1 MAMKPVTTLKSRL
14 LATALAPVL
23 GLSAFIAAPGVAAAQ
38 EAAAPEAGVEVV
50 VVTAR
55 KREESSQDVPG
66 SLTAIRGDAL
76 TTLTSGGVDIG
87 SAMSARV
94 PSVVVESSFGRTFPR
109 FYIRGLGNTDFDL
122 NASQPVSLIYDE
134 VVQENPILKGFPV
147 FDTQRIEVLRGPQG
161 TLFGRNTPAGIVKF
175 ESVRP
180 DDAFGGYARAGIRS
194 FEGRD
199 LEGAVNLPVSDT
211 LALRASG
218 LLQTQDDWVRN
229 TVPTPEAIEFG
240 GFSDFAW
247 RVQGLWTPNDAFSAL
262 LNIHGRDFEGT
273 SQLFRANAM
282 TRGRR
287 GLNASFVRDRVTY
300 DGGGGNN
307 QELTSLGGVLRLD
320 YDFGAM
326 TLTSVTGYESVEFL
340 GRGDID
346 GGSLANGPGVIPF
359 PADTADG
366 IPDHKQ
372 ITQEVRLSSNG
383 SGPVSWQGGL
393 YLFEEDLTVDTF
405 LGGTTF
411 AAAQQTQDTSSW
423 ALFGSATWQVGD
435 RLSVTGGA
443 RYSSDEKTITARG
456 GLANFPLTRVNRSD
470 DGFTFDLSAVY
481 ELSETT
487 NLYGRLAQGF
497 RAPSFQGRVLFP
509 PPQITS
515 ADSETLTSLEGG
527 VKFVSTD
534 RTLRADVSVYAYQI
548 EDMQITAVGG
558 QTNNN
563 RLLNA
568 DKGLGNGVEVEVQ
581 WLPLSWLALNGS
593 VSYNK
598 TEFDDPTLRSPGCGL
613 PGGCTVLDPVAPGGF
628 SINGNSFPN
637 APELMANFSAKYTR
651 TIGDGEFY
659 MLTDWSYK
667 GETNFFLYESVE
679 FSEDG
684 FWEGGIRV
692 GYEVGNLEFAAYGR
706 NILDEERLVGGI
718 DFNNLTGFVNQ
729 PRVIGAEVKVKF

>member
-1 MAMKPVTTLKSRL
+1 MAVTSTFKFKPALLGTALVPALL
-14 LATALAPVL
+14 LATLAATP
-23 GLSAFIAAPGVAAAQ
+23 AAAQ
-38 EAAAPEAGVEVV
+38 TASDEATSDGIEVI

-55 KREESSQDVPG
+55 KREESTRDVPG
-66 SLTAIRGDAL
+66 SITAIRGDAL
-76 TTLTSGGVDIG
+76 TTLTSGGADIG

-122 NASQPVSLIYDE
+122 NASQPVSLVYDD
-134 VVQENPILKGFPV
+134 VVQENPILKGFPA
-147 FDTQRIEVLRGPQG
+147 FDLQRIEVLRGPQG

-180 DDAFGGYARAGIRS
+180 GTGAGSYARLGWRS
-194 FEGRD
+194 FSGIDAEGVLD
-199 LEGAVNLPVSDT
+199 LPASDT
-211 LALRASG
+211 FAIRLSG
-218 LLQTQDDWVRN
+218 LYQTQDDWVRN
-229 TVPTPEAIEFG
+229 TIATPGATEFG
-240 GFSDFAW
+240 RFSDLAW
-247 RVQGLWTPNDAFSAL
+247 RAQALWRPTDAFSAL
-262 LNIHGRDFEGT
+262 LNVHGRDFEGT
-273 SQLFRANAM
+273 SQLFRANVM

-287 GLNASFVRDRVTY
+287 GLNANFVRDRVTY

-307 QELTSLGGVLRLD
+307 QTLESFGGVLRLE
-320 YDFGAM
+320 YDFGGM
-326 TLTSVTGYESVEFL
+326 MLTSVTGYETVEFL

-372 ITQEVRLSSNG
+372 VTQELRLSSNG

-393 YLFEEDLTVDTF
+393 YFFEEDLTVDTF

-423 ALFGSATWQVGD
+423 AVFGSATWELSD

-456 GLANFPLTRVNRSD
+456 GLANFPLTRASRSD

-481 ELSETT
+481 ELSDTV
-487 NLYGRLAQGF
+487 NVYGRLAQGF

-509 PPQITS
+509 PPQITA

-527 VKFVSTD
+527 VKFISTD
-534 RTLRADVSVYAYQI
+534 RTLRADVSVYTYQI

-568 DKGLGNGVEVEVQ
+568 DKGLGSGIEAEVQ
-581 WLPLSWLALNGS
+581 WLPISWLALSGS
-593 VSYNK
+593 LSYNK

-628 SINGNSFPN
+628 SIDGNSFPN
-637 APELMANFSAKYTR
+637 APEWMANFSAKYTR
-651 TIGDGEFY
+651 DIGPGEFY
-659 MLTDWSYK
+659 VITDWAYK

-692 GYEVGNLEFAAYGR
+692 GYNVGNLEFAAYGR

-729 PRVIGAEVKVKF
+729 PRVVGAEIKVSF